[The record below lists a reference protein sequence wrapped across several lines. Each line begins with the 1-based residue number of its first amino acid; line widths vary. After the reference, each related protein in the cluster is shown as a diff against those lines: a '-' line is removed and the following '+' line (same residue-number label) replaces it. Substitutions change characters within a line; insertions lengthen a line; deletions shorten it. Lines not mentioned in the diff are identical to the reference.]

1 MNTTTVIPRRHTSFR
16 LSHQLLE
23 QLRQQAQA
31 CNCSLNSYVE
41 SQLET
46 AASYYKEIDVPH
58 TKEEL
63 TITPELQAA
72 FDEVHNSVVGEYG
85 TKDANGQ
92 DITPATNVVTFQK
105 ENTQLETVFT
115 AEQAGAYAI
124 DKFSCYAY

>member
-72 FDEVHNSVVGEYG
+72 FDEAHKDIAEGRYIVLRTEEDINAFVNS
-85 TKDANGQ
+85 
-92 DITPATNVVTFQK
+92 
-105 ENTQLETVFT
+105 L
-115 AEQAGAYAI
+115 
-124 DKFSCYAY
+124 